1 MYYDYVTSKSYEDED
16 NRDML
21 FKYIKQEQKF
31 RRNFSNYIDNIT
43 HKYEQINKNQ
53 SVKITNI
60 KRKEE

>member
-1 MYYDYVTSKSYEDED
+1 MYYDYVSSKSYEDED
-16 NRDML
+16 DRDML

-31 RRNFSNYIDNIT
+31 RRNFSNYIDSIT

-53 SVKITNI
+53 PVKIINI